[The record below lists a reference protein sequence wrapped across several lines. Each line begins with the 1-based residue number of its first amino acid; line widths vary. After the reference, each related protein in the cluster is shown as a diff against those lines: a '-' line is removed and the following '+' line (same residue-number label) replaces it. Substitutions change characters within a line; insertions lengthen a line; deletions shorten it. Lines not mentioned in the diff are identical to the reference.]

1 MLGGEATD
9 GLAKG
14 ESGGHPITGMRRI
27 KRGFPDAR
35 ARASTASNLRKPA
48 APWWAGRFPFMGL
61 SARIEKHQCITLLS
75 GHYGRQIM
83 RVSDILKV
91 KGNTLFTVTPDTT
104 LHDAVNA
111 MAEHD
116 IGSLVVME
124 YGDLVGM
131 LTFRE
136 IMLTL
141 SKNGGSV
148 GTSTIRKVMDDHP
161 LTCTPET
168 DVNEVRRMMLEHHV
182 RYLPVLES
190 RTLMGVISFYDVAKA
205 VVEEQGFENRMLK
218 AYIRDWP
225 EEQQEQQPAR

>member
-1 MLGGEATD
+1 
-9 GLAKG
+9 
-14 ESGGHPITGMRRI
+14 
-27 KRGFPDAR
+27 
-35 ARASTASNLRKPA
+35 
-48 APWWAGRFPFMGL
+48 
-61 SARIEKHQCITLLS
+61 
-75 GHYGRQIM
+75 M

-104 LHDAVNA
+104 LHDAVNT

-136 IMLTL
+136 IIMTL

-168 DVNEVRRMMLEHHV
+168 DVNEVRRMMLEHHA
-182 RYLPVLES
+182 RYLPVMES

-225 EEQQEQQPAR
+225 EEPEGQDQQPAR

>member
-1 MLGGEATD
+1 
-9 GLAKG
+9 
-14 ESGGHPITGMRRI
+14 
-27 KRGFPDAR
+27 
-35 ARASTASNLRKPA
+35 
-48 APWWAGRFPFMGL
+48 
-61 SARIEKHQCITLLS
+61 
-75 GHYGRQIM
+75 M

-91 KGNTLFTVTPDTT
+91 KGNTLYTVTPDT
-104 LHDAVNA
+104 LVGEAVNT
-111 MAEHD
+111 MAERD

-136 IMLTL
+136 IILTL
-141 SKNGGSV
+141 KANGGSV
-148 GTSTIRKVMDDHP
+148 GEATIRKVMDDHP

-168 DVNEVRRMMLEHHV
+168 DVDEVRRMMLEHHV
-182 RYLPVLES
+182 RYLPVMEK

-225 EEQQEQQPAR
+225 EEGESRELR

>member
-1 MLGGEATD
+1 
-9 GLAKG
+9 
-14 ESGGHPITGMRRI
+14 
-27 KRGFPDAR
+27 
-35 ARASTASNLRKPA
+35 
-48 APWWAGRFPFMGL
+48 
-61 SARIEKHQCITLLS
+61 
-75 GHYGRQIM
+75 M

-104 LHDAVNA
+104 LHDAVNT

-136 IMLTL
+136 IILTL
-141 SKNGGSV
+141 RKHGGSL
-148 GTSTIRKVMDDHP
+148 GTSTIRKLMDDHP

-190 RTLMGVISFYDVAKA
+190 RTRMGIISFYDVAQGD
-205 VVEEQGFENRMLK
+205 VEEQSFENRMLK

-225 EEQQEQQPAR
+225 EEGESRELR